1 MENTIKI
8 TTKKRLVPFEIDG
21 KNFTMDASDTDL
33 FLKAMSDR
41 GTVSMLQSRI
51 GDADDAQEIVQ
62 MLETIRDIYISMIDG
77 AFGTG
82 SYEMLFGKGFPAE
95 NATKVYSAICEQLV
109 KYNNTAFSPQ
119 GKR

>member
-1 MENTIKI
+1 
-8 TTKKRLVPFEIDG
+8 
-21 KNFTMDASDTDL
+21 MDASDTDL

-95 NATKVYSAICEQLV
+95 NATKVYGAICEQLV